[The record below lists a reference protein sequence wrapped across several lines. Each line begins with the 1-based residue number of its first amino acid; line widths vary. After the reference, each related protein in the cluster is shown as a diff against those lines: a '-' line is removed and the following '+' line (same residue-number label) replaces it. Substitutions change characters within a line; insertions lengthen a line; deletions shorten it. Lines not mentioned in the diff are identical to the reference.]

1 MQSEIIELIN
11 RNFHQ
16 LKVKQESEYYI
27 KIDIGKFH
35 SSNIFENIIINQ
47 SDNPSIIF
55 DEIIGIIGNVN
66 ESIKLREYYMYQYQN
81 QIYQRERSFKSHSFT
96 DDLVDLINYKS
107 GVFDYRI
114 SLHKKTP
121 IQLFSQHMNYHNILF
136 VSEKIIKITDE
147 CDICLFEYTLNN
159 KKIKKHQTLYFK
171 VNVPLSE
178 QSIAQITKEL
188 VKFDEIFIK
197 HKSDKK
203 RMCHSLDSV
212 LESEQPLQVS
222 DQDK

>member
-1 MQSEIIELIN
+1 MQKEIIELIN

-27 KIDIGKFH
+27 KLEIGKFH
-35 SSNIFENIIINQ
+35 SSNIFENLSINQ
-47 SDNPSIIF
+47 TDILDISSGGV
-55 DEIIGIIGNVN
+55 E
-66 ESIKLREYYMYQYQN
+66 EREYYIYQYQN
-81 QIYQRERSFKSHSFT
+81 QTYQRERSFKSSSFT
-96 DDLVDLINYKS
+96 DQLVDLQNYKT
-107 GVFDYRI
+107 GVCDYRI

-121 IQLFSQHMNYHNILF
+121 IQLFSQHMNYHNIMF

-147 CDICLFEYTLNN
+147 CDICLYEYNITN
-159 KKIKKHQTLYFK
+159 KKTKKYQTLDFK
-171 VNVPLSE
+171 IKVPLSE
-178 QSIAQITKEL
+178 QSIDTLIKEIA
-188 VKFDEIFIK
+188 KFDAIFTK